1 MSKQLG
7 QEVVAWEG
15 EADGLKKAVAHG
27 FQEQRHMTDIVTK
40 TNLQDYGPR
49 CFFLIEIMDLWMLL
63 TTVVRIYS
71 YLFNFLIMKKV
82 GESLT
87 TKFARYFCWQKLGH

>member
-1 MSKQLG
+1 ML
-7 QEVVAWEG
+7 
-15 EADGLKKAVAHG
+15 AHD
-27 FQEQRHMTDIVTK
+27 RHCH
-40 TNLQDYGPR
+40 QDQPAR
-49 CFFLIEIMDLWMLL
+49 LWTTLFVFIEIMDLWMLL

-71 YLFNFLIMKKV
+71 YLVNFLIMKKV